1 MPGGERARTGRDA
14 HEHVDE
20 GPGLLFAAMSHDD
33 LDLSKIWLFS
43 TSSAKDLRTIR
54 RALEEVTV
62 PPGRMLCEQG
72 TIGRE
77 FFLIVKGQAAVRRNN
92 RKVATLGPGQ
102 YFGEMALL
110 DRRPR
115 SATVT
120 SETDMTLLVLGPAPV
135 QRRARRG
142 AGARRARCWPPWPPA
157 CARRTRRRWPPSR
170 QPDPAPTPTAASA
183 L

>member
-1 MPGGERARTGRDA
+1 MPPTNGAEARQEGGPTSSIHPGASRGA
-14 HEHVDE
+14 
-20 GPGLLFAAMSHDD
+20 GLLWAAMSPRD

-115 SATVT
+115 SASVI
-120 SETDMTLLVLGPAPV
+120 SETDMTLLVLGQRQFNGVLDAVPALS
-135 QRRARRG
+135 RKMLA
-142 AGARRARCWPPWPPA
+142 AMA
-157 CARRTRRRWPPSR
+157 TRLREA
-170 QPDPAPTPTAASA
+170 DEKAMAAI
-183 L
+183 

>member
-1 MPGGERARTGRDA
+1 
-14 HEHVDE
+14 V
-20 GPGLLFAAMSHDD
+20 GLLSAAMAKE

-43 TSSAKDLRTIR
+43 TSSARDLRTIR

-62 PPGRMLCEQG
+62 PPGRMLTEQG

-77 FFLIVKGQAAVRRNN
+77 FFLIVKGQASVKRNN
-92 RKVATLGPGQ
+92 RKTATLGPGQ

-120 SETDMTLLVLGPAPV
+120 SETDMTLLVLGQRQFNGVLDAVPAL
-135 QRRARRG
+135 ARKLL
-142 AGARRARCWPPWPPA
+142 AAMA
-157 CARRTRRRWPPSR
+157 TRLR
-170 QPDPAPTPTAASA
+170 DADEKAMASI
-183 L
+183 

>member
-1 MPGGERARTGRDA
+1 
-14 HEHVDE
+14 
-20 GPGLLFAAMSHDD
+20 MSPRE

-43 TSSAKDLRTIR
+43 TSSARDLRTIR

-62 PPGRMLCEQG
+62 PPGRELCEQG

-77 FFLIVKGQAAVRRNN
+77 FFLIVEGQAAVRRNN

-120 SETDMTLLVLGPAPV
+120 SETDMTLLVLGQRQFNGILDAVPALS
-135 QRRARRG
+135 RKLLAAMATRLREADDRAM
-142 AGARRARCWPPWPPA
+142 ANI
-157 CARRTRRRWPPSR
+157 
-170 QPDPAPTPTAASA
+170 
-183 L
+183 